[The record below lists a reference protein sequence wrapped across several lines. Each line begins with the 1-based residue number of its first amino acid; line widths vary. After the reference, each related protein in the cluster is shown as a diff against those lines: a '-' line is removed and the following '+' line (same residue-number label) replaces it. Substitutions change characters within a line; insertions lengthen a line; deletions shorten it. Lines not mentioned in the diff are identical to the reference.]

1 MADNVSLTYR
11 DILEQLNALTE
22 EQLNMTVTV
31 KIMDEYFPIEKPIQ
45 IAEDCDVLDK
55 AHPFFAID

>member
-1 MADNVSLTYR
+1 MMEESNMADNVSLTYR

-31 KIMDEYFPIEKPIQ
+31 KIMDEY
-45 IAEDCDVLDK
+45 
-55 AHPFFAID
+55 